1 MQLFAMVDLSLH
13 SVPFRSYDYREQ
25 HRYVP
30 LRIVVIDSF
39 CAQEFDDDNPLFHL
53 LLIIASKVE
62 VASPLIIRVLIEPL
76 RCADREGRLLNPGHL
91 RAYCLVDEL
100 DGD

>member
-30 LRIVVIDSF
+30 LCIVVIDSF
-39 CAQEFDDDNPLFHL
+39 CAQEFNDDNPLFHL

-62 VASPLIIRVLIEPL
+62 VSSPLIIRVLIEPL

-91 RAYCLVDEL
+91 RAHCLVDEL